1 MPRARPLVLA
11 ALALAGCGGGVND
24 EEAVRAA
31 LTSFERAVGE
41 RDVQALCD
49 RVLARELVR
58 RVTQAGLPCEVAVRP
73 AVQGA
78 ERPSLRVRSV
88 RIDGDRAEAVVE
100 TTAANQEPSTDRIRL
115 VREAAGWRIASL
127 G

>member
-1 MPRARPLVLA
+1 M
-11 ALALAGCGGGVND
+11 ND

-31 LTSFERAVGE
+31 LRDFNEVVAA

-49 RVLARELVR
+49 RVLARELVS
-58 RVTQAGLPCEVAVRP
+58 RVTRAGLPCEVAVRP
-73 AVQGA
+73 ALQA
-78 ERPSLRVRSV
+78 AQRPRLDVRSV

-100 TTAANQEPSTDRIRL
+100 TAAANQPASTDRVRL
-115 VREAAGWRIASL
+115 VRERGGWRVASL